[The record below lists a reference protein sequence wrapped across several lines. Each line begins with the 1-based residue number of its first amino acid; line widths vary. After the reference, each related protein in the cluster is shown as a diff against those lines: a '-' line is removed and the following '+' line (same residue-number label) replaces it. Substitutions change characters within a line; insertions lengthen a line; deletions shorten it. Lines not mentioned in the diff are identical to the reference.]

1 MAFGIGLKKE
11 EVAQAPTVDTDMVSL
26 LRRLRVLEE
35 RYGNLRKK
43 AVVIEQNQI
52 IIKNQI
58 QSEIKSIDMEMV
70 SLKKEYI
77 DIDSKINLIQK
88 ELENLADAHE
98 IRYLTKYLEF
108 FSPANLI
115 TVKELDKR
123 IESRK

>member
-1 MAFGIGLKKE
+1 MAFGIGFKKE

-35 RYGNLRKK
+35 RYNNLRKK
-43 AVVIEQNQI
+43 TVVIEQNQI
-52 IIKNQI
+52 IVKNQI

-108 FSPANLI
+108 FSPSNLI
-115 TVKELDKR
+115 TVNELEKH
-123 IESRK
+123 IESKK